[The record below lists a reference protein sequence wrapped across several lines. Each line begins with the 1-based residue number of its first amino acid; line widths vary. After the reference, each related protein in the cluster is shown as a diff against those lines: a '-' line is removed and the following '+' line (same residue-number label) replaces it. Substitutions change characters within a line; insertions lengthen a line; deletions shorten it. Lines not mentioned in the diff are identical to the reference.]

1 MEKEI
6 EHFDVVSKNKLS
18 IAFRSSDTGKIIN
31 LNKKWIKQRFD
42 GNVERIISMD
52 NNDEGELIFN
62 ILNNEQYNSN
72 FSR

>member
-1 MEKEI
+1 M

-18 IAFRSSDTGKIIN
+18 IAFRSSYSGVIIN

-52 NNDEGELIFN
+52 NTDEGELIFN
-62 ILNNEQYNSN
+62 VLESKNNQI
-72 FSR
+72 

>member
-1 MEKEI
+1 M
-6 EHFDVVSKNKLS
+6 EHFDVVSKNRWS
-18 IAFRSSDTGKIIN
+18 IAFKSSNTGKIIN

-62 ILNNEQYNSN
+62 TLDVKGVI
-72 FSR
+72 

>member
-1 MEKEI
+1 M
-6 EHFDVVSKNKLS
+6 EHFDVVSKNALS
-18 IAFRSSDTGKIIN
+18 IALKSSNTGKIIN
-31 LNKKWIKQRFD
+31 LNKKWIKSRFD
-42 GNVERIISMD
+42 GNVEKIISMD

>member
-62 ILNNEQYNSN
+62 TLDAKGVI
-72 FSR
+72 

>member
-18 IAFRSSDTGKIIN
+18 IAFKSLNTGKIIN
-31 LNKKWIKQRFD
+31 LNKKWIKQRFK

-52 NNDEGELIFN
+52 NDDERGLIFN
-62 ILNNEQYNSN
+62 TLDVKGVI
-72 FSR
+72 

>member
-6 EHFDVVSKNKLS
+6 EHFDVVNKNKLS

-31 LNKKWIKQRFD
+31 LNKKWIKQRFE

-52 NNDEGELIFN
+52 NTDKRDLIFN
-62 ILNNEQYNSN
+62 VLDNGKYNSN
-72 FSR
+72 